1 MFFFLH
7 LNNTV
12 SSENKMLAHVHKYY
26 AVFKSSGSE
35 VIFPNYLRSMFILIC
50 GQLEFVYIHIQLF
63 LNWYRCWPHLFSL
76 FFICWTFLLEIV
88 SLCSCSFLLELS
100 CRTYSLS
107 IPAVFWCLILEFCV
121 CIFSWITETHFDHE
135 HGLCLL
141 QSAE

>member
-76 FFICWTFLLEIV
+76 FLCVGHPCRIYSPVTLL
-88 SLCSCSFLLELS
+88 
-100 CRTYSLS
+100 
-107 IPAVFWCLILEFCV
+107 IPHVHSAYV
-121 CIFSWITETHFDHE
+121 CQADLDLVE
-135 HGLCLL
+135 
-141 QSAE
+141 